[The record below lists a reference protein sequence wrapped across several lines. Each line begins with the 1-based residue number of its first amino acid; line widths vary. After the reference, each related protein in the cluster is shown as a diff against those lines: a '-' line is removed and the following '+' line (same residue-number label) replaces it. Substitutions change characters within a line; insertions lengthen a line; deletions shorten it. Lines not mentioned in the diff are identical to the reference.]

1 MRTLS
6 FAIAAAVGLG
16 FGSISYGAAAL
27 AAGAITSAKPTA
39 TNPVQRQMQIAAD
52 PMGITDFQFSLYF
65 DPNLLFVATDPT
77 TGLPLIRAINGYVL
91 GNRFNVDLPA
101 YAIDYNLGIVSVRGY
116 WPASNGQVP
125 MEEIDVYDVVFQLVS
140 EDDAGDPIDIRTV
153 FEVRAGGSDGRISPF
168 GPNFPD
174 FMWGGFMDLDTGR
187 PVTQRVYTAG
197 DPNNPIL
204 DSTTGPVAIVPEPAA
219 VLVLAVPAG
228 LLMRRRSA

>member
-52 PMGITDFQFSLYF
+52 PMGIIDFQFSLYY
-65 DPNLLFVATDPT
+65 DPNLLTIAINPDTQQ
-77 TGLPLIRAINGYVL
+77 PLIRGINGYEL
-91 GNRFNVDLPA
+91 GVRGVPTAPKF
-101 YAIDYNLGIVSVRGY
+101 AINPDLGIISVRGF
-116 WPASNGQVP
+116 WPVANGQVP
-125 MEEIDVYDVVFQLVS
+125 MQEIDVYDVVFELLG
-140 EDDAGDPIDIRTV
+140 EDGEGNPIDLRTV
-153 FEVRAGGSDGRISPF
+153 FEVRAGGSDSDISPF
-168 GPNFPD
+168 GPDAPD
-174 FMWGGFMDLDTGR
+174 FMFGGFIDLQLNR
-187 PVTQRVYTAG
+187 PVIERVYTAG
-197 DPNNPIL
+197 DPDNPIF

-219 VLVLAVPAG
+219 ALLLAIPAG